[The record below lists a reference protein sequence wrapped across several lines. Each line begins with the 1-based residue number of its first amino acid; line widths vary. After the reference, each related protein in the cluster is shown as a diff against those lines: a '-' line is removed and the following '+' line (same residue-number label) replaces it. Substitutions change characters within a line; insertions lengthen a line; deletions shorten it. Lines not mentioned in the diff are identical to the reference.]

1 MIFFRDLLKPLFSS
15 MKNAFV
21 RIGHAVQ
28 FQFTKMKR
36 RKKNSSVFTRLVL
49 DGKNSNSIFTRFSQ
63 IIMIRFVSK
72 FNEFQFRFRFTR
84 VTRVTLQIIGK
95 REKAF
100 NFFFFL
106 FSIWWLNVFDFIS
119 FARFLFVSFS
129 NIFFFFKFSHP
140 IENICPPKLINQ
152 IKVCRFF
159 FFFVLLK
166 LFN

>member
-100 NFFFFL
+100 NFFFFFIFDL
-106 FSIWWLNVFDFIS
+106 MIECLWFYFFRSFFIRFVFEY
-119 FARFLFVSFS
+119 
-129 NIFFFFKFSHP
+129 FFFF
-140 IENICPPKLINQ
+140 
-152 IKVCRFF
+152 
-159 FFFVLLK
+159 
-166 LFN
+166 